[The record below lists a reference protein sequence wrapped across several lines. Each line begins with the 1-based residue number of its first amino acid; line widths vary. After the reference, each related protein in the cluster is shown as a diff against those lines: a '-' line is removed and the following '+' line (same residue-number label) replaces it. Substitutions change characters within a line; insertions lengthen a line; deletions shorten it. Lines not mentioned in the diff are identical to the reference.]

1 MIFGGIMSFL
11 VKDKNFYKVLF
22 SITLPIAAQ
31 NFITFTVSLADS
43 LMLGKV
49 GEIALSGANLANQLF
64 FILMIVTFGV
74 TSAAM
79 VFSSQY
85 WGKDDVYSMKRVITI
100 MLRIAAVIS
109 VVAASLAICI
119 PETVMSWYSDD
130 PEVIKAGA
138 NYLRIIG
145 WAYPFYSIT
154 NAMASVLRSA
164 HIVKISIVIYLS
176 SLIVNVSL
184 NWILIFG
191 NLGAPEMGIEGA
203 ALATA
208 AARFTEFIIL
218 IIYLTFFEKK
228 VHYTVK
234 DFFVPVK
241 SYVSA
246 FIKTGAPVILNEAV
260 WSIGT
265 SALSMIIGHIS
276 TEFVSANS
284 IANIIWQCV
293 WVVIAGMGNAT
304 SVVIGNSIGR
314 GESKEVIL
322 NKAKTVVL
330 LSACMGVISAV
341 TLIIIRGPVINF
353 YEVSAETKALAY
365 DLIVSYAL
373 IIVLQAMSMQ
383 YVVGI
388 FRGGGDTKVAA
399 VVDVLFLWT
408 VAIPLGA
415 FTGLVLGWAPPFVYL
430 MLRSDE
436 LLKNIIGF
444 IRLRSGKWIKDITV
458 HPNEETA

>member
-1 MIFGGIMSFL
+1 MSFL
-11 VKDKNFYKVLF
+11 IKDKNFYKVLF

-64 FILMIVTFGV
+64 FILMIITFGV

-79 VFSSQY
+79 VFASQY
-85 WGKDDVYSMKRVITI
+85 WGKNDVYSMKRVITI
-100 MLRIAAVIS
+100 MLRLAAVIS
-109 VVAASLAICI
+109 VAASALAICI

-130 PEVIKAGA
+130 AAVIEAGA
-138 NYLRIIG
+138 SYLRIIG

-184 NWILIFG
+184 NWVLIFG
-191 NLGAPEMGIEGA
+191 HLGAPAMGVEGA
-203 ALATA
+203 AIATSV
-208 AARFTEFIIL
+208 ARLVEFIIL
-218 IIYLTFFEKK
+218 IIYLAFFEKK
-228 VHYTVK
+228 IHYTIK

-241 SYVSA
+241 DYLGA
-246 FIKTGAPVILNEAV
+246 FFKTGAPVVLNEAI

-265 SALSMIIGHIS
+265 SVLSMIIGHIS

-293 WVVIAGMGNAT
+293 WVVVSGMGNAT
-304 SVVIGNSIGR
+304 SVVIGNAIGR
-314 GESKEVIL
+314 GEKKETVL
-322 NKAKTVVL
+322 NKAKTIVL
-330 LSACMGVISAV
+330 LAAIMGILSAI
-341 TLIIIRGPVINF
+341 TLLIIRGPVINF

-365 DLIVSYAL
+365 DLIVSYAI
-373 IIVLQAMSMQ
+373 IIVFQAMSVQ
-383 YVVGI
+383 YIVGI
-388 FRGGGDTKVAA
+388 FRGGGDTKTAMI
-399 VVDVLFLWT
+399 VDVLFLWIT
-408 VAIPLGA
+408 AIPLGA
-415 FTGLVLGWAPPFVYL
+415 LTGLVLGWAPPFVYL

-444 IRLRSGKWIKDITV
+444 LRLRSGKWIRDITV
-458 HPNEETA
+458 QSLENS

>member
-1 MIFGGIMSFL
+1 MSFL
-11 VKDKNFYKVLF
+11 IKDKNFYKVLF
-22 SITLPIAAQ
+22 SIALPIAAQ

-79 VFSSQY
+79 VFASQY
-85 WGKDDVYSMKRVITI
+85 WGKDDVFSMKRVITI

-109 VVAASLAICI
+109 VIASALAICI
-119 PETVMSWYSDD
+119 PETVMNWYSDD
-130 PEVIKAGA
+130 PAVIEAGA
-138 NYLRIIG
+138 KYLRIIG

-176 SLIVNVSL
+176 SLIVNISL
-184 NWILIFG
+184 NWVLIFG
-191 NLGAPEMGIEGA
+191 NLGAPALGIEGA
-203 ALATA
+203 AIATA
-208 AARFTEFIIL
+208 VARVVEFIIL
-218 IIYLTFFEKK
+218 IIYLAFFEKK
-228 VHYTVK
+228 VHYTIK

-241 SYVSA
+241 DYVSA
-246 FIKTGAPVILNEAV
+246 FVKTGAPVILNEAV

-265 SALSMIIGHIS
+265 SVLSMIIGHIS

-284 IANIIWQCV
+284 IANIVWQAV

-304 SVVIGNSIGR
+304 SVVIGNAVGR
-314 GESKEVIL
+314 GEEKSVIL
-322 NKAKTVVL
+322 GKAKTIVL
-330 LSACMGVISAV
+330 LSAAMGVLSAI

-353 YEVSAETKALAY
+353 YEVSEATKALAY
-365 DLIVSYAL
+365 DLIVSYAM

-388 FRGGGDTKVAA
+388 FRGGGDTKTAML
-399 VVDVLFLWT
+399 VDVLFLWT

-415 FTGLVLGWAPPFVYL
+415 FTGLVLGWAPPLVYI

-436 LLKNIIGF
+436 LLKNVSGF
-444 IRLRSGKWIKDITV
+444 FRLRSGKWIRDITV
-458 HPNEETA
+458 HPAE

>member
-1 MIFGGIMSFL
+1 MSFL
-11 VKDKNFYKVLF
+11 IKDKNFYKVLF

-64 FILMIVTFGV
+64 FILMIITFGV

-79 VFSSQY
+79 VFASQY
-85 WGKDDVYSMKRVITI
+85 WGKNDVYSMKRVITI
-100 MLRIAAVIS
+100 MLRLAAVIS
-109 VVAASLAICI
+109 VAASALAICI

-130 PEVIKAGA
+130 AAVIEAGA
-138 NYLRIIG
+138 SYLRIIG

-154 NAMASVLRSA
+154 NGMASVLRSA

-184 NWILIFG
+184 NWVLIFG
-191 NLGAPEMGIEGA
+191 HLGAPAMGVEGA
-203 ALATA
+203 AIATA
-208 AARFTEFIIL
+208 VARLVEFIIL
-218 IIYLTFFEKK
+218 IIYLAFFEKK
-228 VHYTVK
+228 IHYTIK
-234 DFFVPVK
+234 DFFVSVK
-241 SYVSA
+241 DYLGA
-246 FIKTGAPVILNEAV
+246 FFKTGAPVVLNEAI

-265 SALSMIIGHIS
+265 SVLSMIIGHIS

-293 WVVIAGMGNAT
+293 WVVVSGMGNAT
-304 SVVIGNSIGR
+304 SVVIGNAIGR
-314 GESKEVIL
+314 GEKKETVL
-322 NKAKTVVL
+322 NKAKTIVL
-330 LSACMGVISAV
+330 LAAIMGILSAI
-341 TLIIIRGPVINF
+341 TLLIIRGPIINF

-365 DLIVSYAL
+365 DLIVSYAI
-373 IIVLQAMSMQ
+373 IIVFQAMSVQ
-383 YVVGI
+383 YIVGI
-388 FRGGGDTKVAA
+388 FRGGGDTKTAMI
-399 VVDVLFLWT
+399 VDVLFLWIT
-408 VAIPLGA
+408 AIPLGA
-415 FTGLVLGWAPPFVYL
+415 LTGLVLGWAPPFVYL

-444 IRLRSGKWIKDITV
+444 LRLRSGKWIRDITV
-458 HPNEETA
+458 QSLENS

>member
-1 MIFGGIMSFL
+1 MSFL
-11 VKDKNFYKVLF
+11 IKDKNFYKVLF

-64 FILMIVTFGV
+64 FILMIITFGV

-79 VFSSQY
+79 VFASQY
-85 WGKDDVYSMKRVITI
+85 WGKNDVYSMKRVITI
-100 MLRIAAVIS
+100 MLRLAAVIS
-109 VVAASLAICI
+109 VAASALAICI

-130 PEVIKAGA
+130 AAVIEAGA
-138 NYLRIIG
+138 SYLRIIG

-184 NWILIFG
+184 NWVLIFG
-191 NLGAPEMGIEGA
+191 HLGAPAMGVEGA
-203 ALATA
+203 AIATSV
-208 AARFTEFIIL
+208 ARLVEFIIL
-218 IIYLTFFEKK
+218 IIYLAFFEKK
-228 VHYTVK
+228 IHYTIK

-241 SYVSA
+241 DYLGA
-246 FIKTGAPVILNEAV
+246 FFKTGAPVVLNEAI

-265 SALSMIIGHIS
+265 SVLSMIIGHIS

-293 WVVIAGMGNAT
+293 WVVVSGMGNAT
-304 SVVIGNSIGR
+304 SVVIGNAIGR
-314 GESKEVIL
+314 GEKKETVL
-322 NKAKTVVL
+322 NKAKTIVL
-330 LSACMGVISAV
+330 LAAIMGILSAI
-341 TLIIIRGPVINF
+341 TLLIIRGPIINF

-365 DLIVSYAL
+365 DLIVSYAI
-373 IIVLQAMSMQ
+373 IIVFQAMSVQ
-383 YVVGI
+383 YIVGI
-388 FRGGGDTKVAA
+388 FRGGGDTKTAMI
-399 VVDVLFLWT
+399 VDVLFLWIT
-408 VAIPLGA
+408 AIPLGA
-415 FTGLVLGWAPPFVYL
+415 LTGLVLGWAPPFVYL

-444 IRLRSGKWIKDITV
+444 LRLRSGKWIRDITV
-458 HPNEETA
+458 QSLENS

>member
-1 MIFGGIMSFL
+1 MSFL
-11 VKDKNFYKVLF
+11 VRDKNFYKVLF

-79 VFSSQY
+79 VFASQY
-85 WGKDDVYSMKRVITI
+85 WGKDDIYSMKRIITI
-100 MLRIAAVIS
+100 MLRLAAVIS
-109 VVAASLAICI
+109 LAASALAICI

-130 PEVIKAGA
+130 AEVIKAGA
-138 NYLRIIG
+138 SYLRIIG

-164 HIVKISIVIYLS
+164 HVVKVSIVIYLS

-184 NWILIFG
+184 NWVLIFG
-191 NLGAPEMGIEGA
+191 NLGAPELGIRGA
-203 ALATA
+203 AIATA
-208 AARFTEFIIL
+208 VARVVEFIIL
-218 IIYLTFFEKK
+218 LIYLTFFEKK
-228 VHYTVK
+228 IHYTIK
-234 DFFVPVK
+234 DLFVPVNK
-241 SYVSA
+241 YIGA
-246 FIKTGAPVILNEAV
+246 FLKTGAPVVLNEAI

-265 SALSMIIGHIS
+265 SVLSMIIGHIS

-293 WVVIAGMGNAT
+293 WVVVSGMGNAT
-304 SVVIGNSIGR
+304 SVVIGNAVGR
-314 GESKEVIL
+314 GEDKQLIL
-322 NKAKTVVL
+322 NKAKTIVL
-330 LSACMGVISAV
+330 LSAIMGVISAI

-353 YEVSAETKALAY
+353 YEVSDATKALAY
-365 DLIVSYAL
+365 DLIVSYAV
-373 IIVLQAMSMQ
+373 IIVFQSMSVQ

-388 FRGGGDTKVAA
+388 FRGGGDTKTAML
-399 VVDVLFLWT
+399 VDVVFLWL

-415 FTGLVLGWAPPFVYL
+415 LSGFVLGWAPPFVYL
-430 MLRSDE
+430 MLKSDE
-436 LLKNIIGF
+436 LIKNIFSF
-444 IRLRSGKWIKDITV
+444 IHLRSGKWIRDITV
-458 HPNEETA
+458 HPAQ

>member
-1 MIFGGIMSFL
+1 MSFL
-11 VKDKNFYKVLF
+11 VKDKNFYRVLF
-22 SITLPIAAQ
+22 SIALPIAAQ

-49 GEIALSGANLANQLF
+49 GEVALSGANLANQLF

-79 VFSSQY
+79 VFASQY
-85 WGKDDVYSMKRVITI
+85 WGKDDIYSMKRIITI
-100 MLRIAAVIS
+100 MLRLAAVIS
-109 VVAASLAICI
+109 VVASALAICI

-130 PEVIKAGA
+130 PEVIAAGA
-138 NYLRIIG
+138 SYLRIIG

-176 SLIVNVSL
+176 SLVVNVFL
-184 NWILIFG
+184 NWVFIFG
-191 NLGAPEMGIEGA
+191 NLGAPELGIRGA
-203 ALATA
+203 AIATA
-208 AARFTEFIIL
+208 CARVVEFIIL
-218 IIYLTFFEKK
+218 LIYLIFFEKK
-228 VHYTVK
+228 IRYTFK

-241 SYVSA
+241 KYLDA
-246 FIKTGAPVILNEAV
+246 FLKTGAPVVLNEAV

-265 SALSMIIGHIS
+265 SVLSMIIGHIS

-293 WVVIAGMGNAT
+293 WVVVSGMGNAT
-304 SVVIGNSIGR
+304 AVVIGNAIGR
-314 GESKEVIL
+314 GESKELVL
-322 NKAKTVVL
+322 NKAKTIVL
-330 LSACMGVISAV
+330 LSAVMGLISAIL
-341 TLIIIRGPVINF
+341 LIIIRGPVINF
-353 YEVSAETKALAY
+353 YEVSEQTKALAY
-365 DLIVSYAL
+365 DLIVSYAI
-373 IIVLQAMSMQ
+373 IIVFQSMSVQ

-388 FRGGGDTKVAA
+388 FRGGGDTKTAML
-399 VVDVLFLWT
+399 VDVLFLWT

-415 FTGLVLGWAPPFVYL
+415 ITGLVLGWAPPFVYL

-436 LLKNIIGF
+436 LFKNIMSF
-444 IRLRSGKWIKDITV
+444 IRLRSGKWIMDITV
-458 HPNEETA
+458 HPAE

>member
-1 MIFGGIMSFL
+1 MSFL
-11 VKDKNFYKVLF
+11 IKDKNFYKVLF

-64 FILMIVTFGV
+64 FILMIITFGV

-79 VFSSQY
+79 VFASQY
-85 WGKDDVYSMKRVITI
+85 WGKNDVYSMKRVITI
-100 MLRIAAVIS
+100 MLRLAAVIS
-109 VVAASLAICI
+109 VAASALAICI

-130 PEVIKAGA
+130 AAVIEAGA
-138 NYLRIIG
+138 SYLRIIG

-184 NWILIFG
+184 NWVLIFG
-191 NLGAPEMGIEGA
+191 HLGAPAMGVEGA
-203 ALATA
+203 AIATA
-208 AARFTEFIIL
+208 VARLVEFIIL
-218 IIYLTFFEKK
+218 IIYLAFFEKK
-228 VHYTVK
+228 IHYTIK
-234 DFFVPVK
+234 DFFVSVK
-241 SYVSA
+241 DYLGA
-246 FIKTGAPVILNEAV
+246 FFKTGAPVVLNEAI

-265 SALSMIIGHIS
+265 SVLSMIIGHIS

-293 WVVIAGMGNAT
+293 WVVVSGMGNAT
-304 SVVIGNSIGR
+304 SVVIGNAIGR
-314 GESKEVIL
+314 GEKKETVL
-322 NKAKTVVL
+322 NKAKTIVL
-330 LSACMGVISAV
+330 LAAIMGILSAI
-341 TLIIIRGPVINF
+341 TLLIIRGPIINF

-365 DLIVSYAL
+365 DLIVSYAI
-373 IIVLQAMSMQ
+373 IIVFQAMSVQ
-383 YVVGI
+383 YIVGI
-388 FRGGGDTKVAA
+388 FRGGGDTKTAMI
-399 VVDVLFLWT
+399 VDVLFLWIT
-408 VAIPLGA
+408 AIPLGA
-415 FTGLVLGWAPPFVYL
+415 LTGLVLGWAPPFVYH

-444 IRLRSGKWIKDITV
+444 LRLRSGKWIRDITV
-458 HPNEETA
+458 QSLENS

>member
-1 MIFGGIMSFL
+1 MFFGGNMSFL
-11 VKDKNFYKVLF
+11 VKDRNFYKVLF

-49 GEIALSGANLANQLF
+49 GEVALSGANLANQLF

-79 VFSSQY
+79 VFASQY

-100 MLRIAAVIS
+100 MLRLAAVIS
-109 VVAASLAICI
+109 LVASALAICI

-130 PEVIKAGA
+130 PEVIEAGA
-138 NYLRIIG
+138 SYLRIIG

-164 HIVKISIVIYLS
+164 HIVKISIFIYLS

-184 NWILIFG
+184 NWVLIFG
-191 NLGAPEMGIEGA
+191 NLGAPELGVRGA
-203 ALATA
+203 AIATSV
-208 AARFTEFIIL
+208 ARVVEFIIL
-218 IIYLTFFEKK
+218 IIYLSFFEKK
-228 VHYTVK
+228 IHYTFK
-234 DFFVPVK
+234 DLFVPVK
-241 SYVSA
+241 DYLEA
-246 FIKTGAPVILNEAV
+246 FLKTGAPVVMNEAI

-265 SALSMIIGHIS
+265 SVLSMIIGHIS

-293 WVVIAGMGNAT
+293 WVVISGMGNAT
-304 SVVIGNSIGR
+304 SVVIGNAVGR
-314 GESKEVIL
+314 GEDKKLIL
-322 NKAKTVVL
+322 NKAKTIVL
-330 LSACMGVISAV
+330 LSAAMGIVSAGI
-341 TLIIIRGPVINF
+341 LLIIRGPVINF
-353 YEVSAETKALAY
+353 YEVSAATKALAY

-373 IIVLQAMSMQ
+373 VIVLQAMSMQ

-388 FRGGGDTKVAA
+388 FRGGGDTKTAA
-399 VVDVLFLWT
+399 IVDVFFLWT

-444 IRLRSGKWIKDITV
+444 FRLRSGKWIRDITV
-458 HPNEETA
+458 HPAS

>member
-1 MIFGGIMSFL
+1 MSFI
-11 VKDKNFYKVLF
+11 VRDKNFYKVLF
-22 SITLPIAAQ
+22 SIALPIAAQ

-64 FILMIVTFGV
+64 FILMIITFGV

-85 WGKDDVYSMKRVITI
+85 WGKGDIYSMKRIITI
-100 MLRIAAVIS
+100 MLRLAAVIS
-109 VVAASLAICI
+109 VIASALAICI
-119 PETVMSWYSDD
+119 PETVMSWYSND
-130 PEVIKAGA
+130 PEVISAGA
-138 NYLRIIG
+138 SYLRIIG
-145 WAYPFYSIT
+145 WAYPFYSVT
-154 NAMASVLRSA
+154 NAMACVLRSA
-164 HIVKISIVIYLS
+164 HVVKISIVIYLS

-184 NWILIFG
+184 NWVLIFG
-191 NLGAPEMGIEGA
+191 NLGAPELGIRGA
-203 ALATA
+203 AIATA
-208 AARFTEFIIL
+208 CARVVEFIIL
-218 IIYLTFFEKK
+218 LVYLAFFEKK
-228 VHYTVK
+228 VHYTAK

-241 SYVSA
+241 EYLRP
-246 FIKTGAPVILNEAV
+246 FIKTGAPVVLNEAI

-265 SALSMIIGHIS
+265 SVLSMIIGHIS

-284 IANIIWQCV
+284 IANIVWQAV
-293 WVVIAGMGNAT
+293 WVAIAGMGNAT
-304 SVVIGNSIGR
+304 SVVIGNAVGR
-314 GESKEVIL
+314 GEKRELII
-322 NKAKTVVL
+322 NKAKTIVL
-330 LSACMGVISAV
+330 LSAFMGVISAI

-353 YEVSAETKALAY
+353 YEVSDATKALAY
-365 DLIVSYAL
+365 DLIVSYA
-373 IIVLQAMSMQ
+373 IVIVLQAMSMQ

-388 FRGGGDTKVAA
+388 FRGGGDTKVAT

-436 LLKNIIGF
+436 LLKNVIGF
-444 IRLRSGKWIKDITV
+444 IRLRSGKWIHDIAV
-458 HPNEETA
+458 HPVGEN

>member
-1 MIFGGIMSFL
+1 MSFL
-11 VKDKNFYKVLF
+11 IKDKNFYKVLF

-64 FILMIVTFGV
+64 FILMIITFGV

-79 VFSSQY
+79 VFASQY
-85 WGKDDVYSMKRVITI
+85 WGKNDVYSMKRVITI
-100 MLRIAAVIS
+100 MLRLAAVIS
-109 VVAASLAICI
+109 VAASALAICI

-130 PEVIKAGA
+130 AAVIEAGA
-138 NYLRIIG
+138 SYLRIIG

-184 NWILIFG
+184 NWVLIFG
-191 NLGAPEMGIEGA
+191 HLGAPAMGVEGA
-203 ALATA
+203 AIATA
-208 AARFTEFIIL
+208 VARLVEFIIL
-218 IIYLTFFEKK
+218 IIYLAFFEKK
-228 VHYTVK
+228 IHYTIK

-241 SYVSA
+241 DYLGA
-246 FIKTGAPVILNEAV
+246 FFKTGAPVVLNEAI

-265 SALSMIIGHIS
+265 SVLSMIIGHIS

-293 WVVIAGMGNAT
+293 WVVVSGMGNAT
-304 SVVIGNSIGR
+304 SVVIGNAIGR
-314 GESKEVIL
+314 GEKKETVL
-322 NKAKTVVL
+322 NKAKTIVL
-330 LSACMGVISAV
+330 LAAIMGILSAI
-341 TLIIIRGPVINF
+341 TLLIIRGPVINF

-365 DLIVSYAL
+365 DLIVSYAI
-373 IIVLQAMSMQ
+373 IIVFQAMSVQ
-383 YVVGI
+383 YIVGI
-388 FRGGGDTKVAA
+388 FRGGGDTKTAMI
-399 VVDVLFLWT
+399 VDVLFLWIA
-408 VAIPLGA
+408 AIPLGA
-415 FTGLVLGWAPPFVYL
+415 LTGLVLGWAPPFVYL

-444 IRLRSGKWIKDITV
+444 LRLRSGKWIRDITV
-458 HPNEETA
+458 QSLENS

>member
-1 MIFGGIMSFL
+1 MSFL
-11 VKDKNFYKVLF
+11 IKDKNFYKVLF

-64 FILMIVTFGV
+64 FILMIITFGV

-79 VFSSQY
+79 VFASQY
-85 WGKDDVYSMKRVITI
+85 WGKNDVYSMKRVITI
-100 MLRIAAVIS
+100 MLRLAAVIS
-109 VVAASLAICI
+109 VAASALAICI

-130 PEVIKAGA
+130 AAVIEAGA
-138 NYLRIIG
+138 SYLRIIG

-184 NWILIFG
+184 NWVLIFG
-191 NLGAPEMGIEGA
+191 HLGAPAMGVEGA
-203 ALATA
+203 AIATA
-208 AARFTEFIIL
+208 VARLVEFIIL
-218 IIYLTFFEKK
+218 IIYLAFFEKK
-228 VHYTVK
+228 IHYTIK
-234 DFFVPVK
+234 DFFVSVK
-241 SYVSA
+241 DYLGA
-246 FIKTGAPVILNEAV
+246 FFKTGAPVVLNEAI

-265 SALSMIIGHIS
+265 SVLSMIIGHIS

-293 WVVIAGMGNAT
+293 WVVVSGMGNAT
-304 SVVIGNSIGR
+304 SVVIGNAIGR
-314 GESKEVIL
+314 GEKKETVL
-322 NKAKTVVL
+322 NKAKTIVL
-330 LSACMGVISAV
+330 LAAIMGILSAI
-341 TLIIIRGPVINF
+341 TLLIIRGPIINF

-365 DLIVSYAL
+365 DLIVSYAI
-373 IIVLQAMSMQ
+373 IIVFQAMSVQ
-383 YVVGI
+383 YIVGI
-388 FRGGGDTKVAA
+388 FRGGGDTKTAMI
-399 VVDVLFLWT
+399 VDVLFLWIT
-408 VAIPLGA
+408 AIPLGA
-415 FTGLVLGWAPPFVYL
+415 LTGLVLGWAPPFVYL

-444 IRLRSGKWIKDITV
+444 LRLRSGKWIRDITV
-458 HPNEETA
+458 QSLENS

>member
-1 MIFGGIMSFL
+1 MSFL

-22 SITLPIAAQ
+22 SIALPIAAQ

-79 VFSSQY
+79 VFASQY
-85 WGKDDVYSMKRVITI
+85 WGKDDIYSMKRIITI
-100 MLRIAAVIS
+100 MLRLAAVIS
-109 VVAASLAICI
+109 VIASALAICI

-130 PEVIKAGA
+130 PEVIAAGA
-138 NYLRIIG
+138 SYLRIIG

-191 NLGAPEMGIEGA
+191 NFGAPEMGIRGA
-203 ALATA
+203 AIATA
-208 AARFTEFIIL
+208 CARVVEFIIL
-218 IIYLTFFEKK
+218 LIYLTFFEKK
-228 VHYTVK
+228 IHYTFK
-234 DFFVPVK
+234 DLFVPVK
-241 SYVSA
+241 NYLNA
-246 FIKTGAPVILNEAV
+246 FLKTGAPVVLNEAV

-265 SALSMIIGHIS
+265 SVLSMIIGHIS

-293 WVVIAGMGNAT
+293 WVVVSGMGNAT
-304 SVVIGNSIGR
+304 SVVIGNAIGR
-314 GESKEVIL
+314 GENRELVL
-322 NKAKTVVL
+322 NKAKTIVL
-330 LSACMGVISAV
+330 LSAVMGVISAV
-341 TLIIIRGPVINF
+341 LLIIIRGPVINF
-353 YEVSAETKALAY
+353 YEVSEQTKALAY
-365 DLIVSYAL
+365 DLIVSYAI
-373 IIVLQAMSMQ
+373 IIVFQSMSVQ

-388 FRGGGDTKVAA
+388 FRGGGDTKTAML
-399 VVDVLFLWT
+399 VDVLFLWT

-415 FTGLVLGWAPPFVYL
+415 ITGLVLGWAPPFVYI

-436 LLKNIIGF
+436 FFKNIMSF

-458 HPNEETA
+458 HPAE

>member
-1 MIFGGIMSFL
+1 MSFL
-11 VKDKNFYKVLF
+11 IKDKNFYKVLF

-79 VFSSQY
+79 VFASQY
-85 WGKDDVYSMKRVITI
+85 WGKDDIYSMKRVITI
-100 MLRIAAVIS
+100 MLRLAAFIS
-109 VVAASLAICI
+109 IVASALAICI

-130 PEVIKAGA
+130 LEVIEAGA
-138 NYLRIIG
+138 SYLRIIG

-164 HIVKISIVIYLS
+164 HVVKISIVIYLS

-191 NLGAPEMGIEGA
+191 NLGAPELGIRGA
-203 ALATA
+203 AIATA
-208 AARFTEFIIL
+208 VARVVEFIIL
-218 IIYLTFFEKK
+218 LIYLAFFEKK
-228 VHYTVK
+228 IHYTFR
-234 DFFVPVK
+234 DLFVPVK
-241 SYVSA
+241 DYLGA
-246 FIKTGAPVILNEAV
+246 FLKTGAPVVLNEAI

-293 WVVIAGMGNAT
+293 WVVVSGMGNAT

-314 GESKEVIL
+314 GENKEIIL
-322 NKAKTVVL
+322 NKAKTIVL
-330 LSACMGVISAV
+330 ISAIMGVISAF
-341 TLIIIRGPVINF
+341 LLMIIRGPVINF

-365 DLIVSYAL
+365 DLIVSYAI
-373 IIVLQAMSMQ
+373 IIVFQSMSVQ

-388 FRGGGDTKVAA
+388 FRGGGDTKTAMF
-399 VVDVLFLWT
+399 VDVFFLWT

-415 FTGLVLGWAPPFVYL
+415 LVGLVLGWAPPLVYI

-436 LLKNIIGF
+436 FLKNIMSF
-444 IRLRSGKWIKDITV
+444 IRLRSGKWIRDITV
-458 HPNEETA
+458 HPIEEN

>member
-1 MIFGGIMSFL
+1 MSFL
-11 VKDKNFYKVLF
+11 IKDKNFYKVLF

-64 FILMIVTFGV
+64 FILMIITFGV

-79 VFSSQY
+79 VFASQY
-85 WGKDDVYSMKRVITI
+85 WGKNDVYSMKRVITI
-100 MLRIAAVIS
+100 MLRLAAVIS
-109 VVAASLAICI
+109 VAASALAICI

-130 PEVIKAGA
+130 AAVIEAGA
-138 NYLRIIG
+138 SYLRIIG

-176 SLIVNVSL
+176 SLIVNISL
-184 NWILIFG
+184 NWVLIFG
-191 NLGAPEMGIEGA
+191 HLGAPAMGVEGA
-203 ALATA
+203 AIATA
-208 AARFTEFIIL
+208 VARLVEFIIL
-218 IIYLTFFEKK
+218 IIYLAFFEKK
-228 VHYTVK
+228 IHYTIK
-234 DFFVPVK
+234 DFFVSVK
-241 SYVSA
+241 DYLGA
-246 FIKTGAPVILNEAV
+246 FFKTGAPVVLNEAI

-265 SALSMIIGHIS
+265 SVLSMIIGHIS

-293 WVVIAGMGNAT
+293 WVVVSGMGNAT
-304 SVVIGNSIGR
+304 SVVIGNAIGR
-314 GESKEVIL
+314 GEKKETVL
-322 NKAKTVVL
+322 NKAKTIVL
-330 LSACMGVISAV
+330 IAAIMGIFSAI
-341 TLIIIRGPVINF
+341 TLLIIRGPVINF

-365 DLIVSYAL
+365 DLIVSYAI
-373 IIVLQAMSMQ
+373 IIVFQAMSVQ
-383 YVVGI
+383 YIVGI
-388 FRGGGDTKVAA
+388 FRGGGDTKTAMI
-399 VVDVLFLWT
+399 VDVLFLWIT
-408 VAIPLGA
+408 AIPLGA
-415 FTGLVLGWAPPFVYL
+415 LTGLVLGWAPPFVYL

-444 IRLRSGKWIKDITV
+444 LRLRSGKWIRDITV
-458 HPNEETA
+458 QSLENS

>member
-1 MIFGGIMSFL
+1 MSFL
-11 VKDKNFYKVLF
+11 IKDKNFYKVLF

-64 FILMIVTFGV
+64 FILMIITFGV

-79 VFSSQY
+79 VFASQY
-85 WGKDDVYSMKRVITI
+85 WGKNDVYSMKRVITI
-100 MLRIAAVIS
+100 MLRLAAVIS
-109 VVAASLAICI
+109 VAASALAICI

-130 PEVIKAGA
+130 AAVIEAGA
-138 NYLRIIG
+138 SYLRIIG

-176 SLIVNVSL
+176 SLIVNISL
-184 NWILIFG
+184 NWVLIFG
-191 NLGAPEMGIEGA
+191 HLGAPAMGVEGA
-203 ALATA
+203 AIATA
-208 AARFTEFIIL
+208 VARLVEFIIL
-218 IIYLTFFEKK
+218 IIYLAFFEKK
-228 VHYTVK
+228 IHYTIK

-241 SYVSA
+241 DYLGA
-246 FIKTGAPVILNEAV
+246 FFKTGAPVVLNEAI

-265 SALSMIIGHIS
+265 SVLSMIIGHIS

-293 WVVIAGMGNAT
+293 WVVVSGMGNAT
-304 SVVIGNSIGR
+304 SVVIGNAIGR
-314 GESKEVIL
+314 GEKKETVL
-322 NKAKTVVL
+322 NKAKTIVL
-330 LSACMGVISAV
+330 LAAIMGILSAI
-341 TLIIIRGPVINF
+341 TLLIIRGPIINF

-365 DLIVSYAL
+365 DLIVSYAI
-373 IIVLQAMSMQ
+373 IIVFQAMSVQ
-383 YVVGI
+383 YIVGI
-388 FRGGGDTKVAA
+388 FRGGGDTKTAMI
-399 VVDVLFLWT
+399 VDVLFLWIT
-408 VAIPLGA
+408 AIPLGA
-415 FTGLVLGWAPPFVYL
+415 LTGLVLGWAPPFVYL

-444 IRLRSGKWIKDITV
+444 LRLRSGKWIRDITV
-458 HPNEETA
+458 QSLENS

>member
-1 MIFGGIMSFL
+1 MSFL
-11 VKDKNFYKVLF
+11 IKDKNFYKVLF

-64 FILMIVTFGV
+64 FILMIITFGV

-79 VFSSQY
+79 VFASQY
-85 WGKDDVYSMKRVITI
+85 WGKDDIYSMKRVITI
-100 MLRIAAVIS
+100 MLRLAAFIS
-109 VVAASLAICI
+109 LVASALAICI

-130 PEVIKAGA
+130 LEVIEAGA
-138 NYLRIIG
+138 SYLRIIG

-164 HIVKISIVIYLS
+164 HVVKISIVIYLS

-184 NWILIFG
+184 NWVLIFG
-191 NLGAPEMGIEGA
+191 NLGAPELGIRGA
-203 ALATA
+203 AIATA
-208 AARFTEFIIL
+208 VARVVEFIIL
-218 IIYLTFFEKK
+218 LIYLAFFEKK
-228 VHYTVK
+228 IHYTFR
-234 DFFVPVK
+234 DLFVPVK
-241 SYVSA
+241 DYLGA
-246 FIKTGAPVILNEAV
+246 FLKTGAPVVLNEAI

-293 WVVIAGMGNAT
+293 WVVVSGMGNAT

-314 GESKEVIL
+314 GENKEIIL
-322 NKAKTVVL
+322 NKAKTIVL
-330 LSACMGVISAV
+330 ISAIMGVISAF
-341 TLIIIRGPVINF
+341 LLMIIRGPVINF

-365 DLIVSYAL
+365 DLIVSYAI
-373 IIVLQAMSMQ
+373 IIVFQSMSVQ

-388 FRGGGDTKVAA
+388 FRGGGDTKTAMF
-399 VVDVLFLWT
+399 VDVFFLWT

-415 FTGLVLGWAPPFVYL
+415 LVGLVLGWAPPFVYI

-436 LLKNIIGF
+436 FLKNIMSF
-444 IRLRSGKWIKDITV
+444 IRLRSGKWIRDITV
-458 HPNEETA
+458 HPIEEK

>member
-1 MIFGGIMSFL
+1 MSFL
-11 VKDKNFYKVLF
+11 IKDKNFYKVLF

-64 FILMIVTFGV
+64 FILMIITFGV

-79 VFSSQY
+79 VFASQY
-85 WGKDDVYSMKRVITI
+85 WGKNDVYSMKRVITI
-100 MLRIAAVIS
+100 MLRLAAVIS
-109 VVAASLAICI
+109 VAASALAICI

-130 PEVIKAGA
+130 AAVIEAGA
-138 NYLRIIG
+138 SYLRIIG

-184 NWILIFG
+184 NWVLIFG
-191 NLGAPEMGIEGA
+191 HLGAPAMGVEGA
-203 ALATA
+203 AIATSV
-208 AARFTEFIIL
+208 ARLVEFIIL
-218 IIYLTFFEKK
+218 IIYLAFFEKK
-228 VHYTVK
+228 IHYTIK
-234 DFFVPVK
+234 DFFVSVK
-241 SYVSA
+241 DYLGA
-246 FIKTGAPVILNEAV
+246 FFKTGAPVVLNEAI

-265 SALSMIIGHIS
+265 SVLSMIIGHIS

-293 WVVIAGMGNAT
+293 WVVVSGMGNAT
-304 SVVIGNSIGR
+304 SVVIGNAIGR
-314 GESKEVIL
+314 GEKKETVL
-322 NKAKTVVL
+322 NKAKTIVL
-330 LSACMGVISAV
+330 LAAIMGILSAI
-341 TLIIIRGPVINF
+341 TLLIIRGPIINF

-365 DLIVSYAL
+365 DLIVSYAI
-373 IIVLQAMSMQ
+373 IIVFQAMSVQ
-383 YVVGI
+383 YIVGI
-388 FRGGGDTKVAA
+388 FRGGGDTKTAMI
-399 VVDVLFLWT
+399 VDVLFLWIT
-408 VAIPLGA
+408 AIPLGA
-415 FTGLVLGWAPPFVYL
+415 LTGLVLGWAPPFVYL

-444 IRLRSGKWIKDITV
+444 LRLRSGKWIRDITV
-458 HPNEETA
+458 QSLENS

>member
-1 MIFGGIMSFL
+1 MSFL
-11 VKDKNFYKVLF
+11 IKDKNFYKVLF

-64 FILMIVTFGV
+64 FILMIITFGV

-79 VFSSQY
+79 VFASQY
-85 WGKDDVYSMKRVITI
+85 WGKDDIYSMKRVITI
-100 MLRIAAVIS
+100 MLRLAAFIS
-109 VVAASLAICI
+109 LVASALAICI

-130 PEVIKAGA
+130 LEVIEAGA
-138 NYLRIIG
+138 SYLRIIG

-164 HIVKISIVIYLS
+164 HVVKISIVIYLS

-191 NLGAPEMGIEGA
+191 NLGAPELGIRGA
-203 ALATA
+203 AIATA
-208 AARFTEFIIL
+208 VARVVEFIIL
-218 IIYLTFFEKK
+218 LIYLTFFEKK
-228 VHYTVK
+228 IHYTFR
-234 DFFVPVK
+234 DLFVPVK
-241 SYVSA
+241 DYLGA
-246 FIKTGAPVILNEAV
+246 FLKTGAPVVLNEAI

-293 WVVIAGMGNAT
+293 WVVVSGMGNAT

-314 GESKEVIL
+314 GENKEIIL
-322 NKAKTVVL
+322 NKAKTIVL
-330 LSACMGVISAV
+330 ISAIMGVISAF
-341 TLIIIRGPVINF
+341 LLMIIRGPVINF

-365 DLIVSYAL
+365 DLIVSYAI
-373 IIVLQAMSMQ
+373 IIVFQSMSVQ

-388 FRGGGDTKVAA
+388 FRGGGDTKTAMF
-399 VVDVLFLWT
+399 VDVFFLWT

-415 FTGLVLGWAPPFVYL
+415 LVGLVLGWAPPLVYI

-436 LLKNIIGF
+436 FLKNIMSF
-444 IRLRSGKWIKDITV
+444 IRLRSGKWIRDITV
-458 HPNEETA
+458 HPIEEN

>member
-1 MIFGGIMSFL
+1 MSFL
-11 VKDKNFYKVLF
+11 IKDKNFYKVLF

-64 FILMIVTFGV
+64 FILMIITFGV

-79 VFSSQY
+79 VFASQY
-85 WGKDDVYSMKRVITI
+85 WGKNDVYSMKRVITI
-100 MLRIAAVIS
+100 MLRLAAVIS
-109 VVAASLAICI
+109 VAASALAICI

-130 PEVIKAGA
+130 AAVIEAGA
-138 NYLRIIG
+138 SYLRIIG

-184 NWILIFG
+184 NWVLIFG
-191 NLGAPEMGIEGA
+191 HLGAPAMGVEGA
-203 ALATA
+203 AIATA
-208 AARFTEFIIL
+208 VARLVEFIIL
-218 IIYLTFFEKK
+218 IIYLAFFEKK
-228 VHYTVK
+228 IHYTIK
-234 DFFVPVK
+234 DFFVSVK
-241 SYVSA
+241 DYLGA
-246 FIKTGAPVILNEAV
+246 FFKTGAPVVLNEAI

-265 SALSMIIGHIS
+265 SVLSMIIGHIS

-293 WVVIAGMGNAT
+293 WVVVSGMGNAT
-304 SVVIGNSIGR
+304 SVVIGNAIGR
-314 GESKEVIL
+314 GEKKETVL
-322 NKAKTVVL
+322 NKAKTIVL
-330 LSACMGVISAV
+330 LAAIMGILSAI
-341 TLIIIRGPVINF
+341 TLLIIRGPVINF

-365 DLIVSYAL
+365 DLIVSYAI
-373 IIVLQAMSMQ
+373 IIVFQAMSVQ
-383 YVVGI
+383 YIVGI
-388 FRGGGDTKVAA
+388 FRGGGDTKTAMI
-399 VVDVLFLWT
+399 VDVLFLWIT
-408 VAIPLGA
+408 AIPLGA
-415 FTGLVLGWAPPFVYL
+415 LTGLVLGWAPPFVYL

-444 IRLRSGKWIKDITV
+444 LRLRSGKWIRDITV
-458 HPNEETA
+458 QSLENS

>member
-1 MIFGGIMSFL
+1 MSFL
-11 VKDKNFYKVLF
+11 IKDKNFYKVLF

-64 FILMIVTFGV
+64 FILMIITFGV

-79 VFSSQY
+79 VFASQY
-85 WGKDDVYSMKRVITI
+85 WGKNDVYSMKRVITI
-100 MLRIAAVIS
+100 MLRLAAVIS
-109 VVAASLAICI
+109 VAASALAICI

-130 PEVIKAGA
+130 AAVIEAGA
-138 NYLRIIG
+138 SYLRIIG

-184 NWILIFG
+184 NWVLIFG
-191 NLGAPEMGIEGA
+191 HLGAPAMGVEGA
-203 ALATA
+203 AIATA
-208 AARFTEFIIL
+208 VARLVEFIIL
-218 IIYLTFFEKK
+218 IIYLAFFEKK
-228 VHYTVK
+228 IHYTIK

-241 SYVSA
+241 DYLGA
-246 FIKTGAPVILNEAV
+246 FFKTGAPVVLNEAI

-265 SALSMIIGHIS
+265 SILSMIIGHIS

-293 WVVIAGMGNAT
+293 WVVVSGMGNAT
-304 SVVIGNSIGR
+304 SVVIGNAIGR
-314 GESKEVIL
+314 GEKKEIVL
-322 NKAKTVVL
+322 NKAKTIVFL
-330 LSACMGVISAV
+330 AAIMGILSAI
-341 TLIIIRGPVINF
+341 TLLIIRGPVINF

-365 DLIVSYAL
+365 DLIVSYAI
-373 IIVLQAMSMQ
+373 IIVFQAMSVQ
-383 YVVGI
+383 YIVGI
-388 FRGGGDTKVAA
+388 FRGGGDTKTAMI
-399 VVDVLFLWT
+399 VDVLFLWIT
-408 VAIPLGA
+408 AIPLGA
-415 FTGLVLGWAPPFVYL
+415 LTGLVLGWAPPFVYL

-444 IRLRSGKWIKDITV
+444 LRLRSGKWIRDITV
-458 HPNEETA
+458 QSLENS

>member
-1 MIFGGIMSFL
+1 MSFL

-22 SITLPIAAQ
+22 SIALPIAAQ

-49 GEIALSGANLANQLF
+49 GEVALSGANLANQLF

-79 VFSSQY
+79 VFASQY
-85 WGKDDVYSMKRVITI
+85 WGKDDIYSMKRIITI
-100 MLRIAAVIS
+100 MLRLAAVIS
-109 VVAASLAICI
+109 VIASALAICI

-130 PEVIKAGA
+130 PEVIAAGA
-138 NYLRIIG
+138 SYLRIIG

-191 NLGAPEMGIEGA
+191 NLGAPEMGIRGA
-203 ALATA
+203 AIATA
-208 AARFTEFIIL
+208 CARVVEFIIL
-218 IIYLTFFEKK
+218 IIYLAFFEKK
-228 VHYTVK
+228 IHYTFK
-234 DFFVPVK
+234 DLFVPVK
-241 SYVSA
+241 NYLNA
-246 FIKTGAPVILNEAV
+246 FLKTGAPVVLNEAV

-265 SALSMIIGHIS
+265 SVLSMIIGHIS

-293 WVVIAGMGNAT
+293 WVVVSGMGNAT
-304 SVVIGNSIGR
+304 SVVIGNAIGR
-314 GESKEVIL
+314 GENRELVL
-322 NKAKTVVL
+322 NKAKTIVL
-330 LSACMGVISAV
+330 LSAVMGVISAV
-341 TLIIIRGPVINF
+341 LLIIIRGPVINF
-353 YEVSAETKALAY
+353 YEVSEQTKALAY
-365 DLIVSYAL
+365 DLIVSYAI
-373 IIVLQAMSMQ
+373 IIVFQSMSVQ

-388 FRGGGDTKVAA
+388 FRGGGDTKTAML
-399 VVDVLFLWT
+399 VDVLFLWA

-415 FTGLVLGWAPPFVYL
+415 ITGLVLGWAPPFVYI

-436 LLKNIIGF
+436 FFKNIMSF

-458 HPNEETA
+458 HPAE